1 MRDIGKRGF
10 GAAGAVFALA
20 ILGAA
25 CGGVRE
31 TVPLQF
37 PSGDGRDTTDELAA
51 AISRHGYAP
60 LCEPRA
66 FCRFPY
72 GGEGTIHF
80 KLKATGA
87 VLALDVKRADELAP
101 ADFNKLLDTMSQ
113 LGQQIWNEAVSAA
126 MARRQATEATQ
137 KEQARIDAQRRAEEA
152 ARLEAE
158 RKAEEAARFEA
169 ERQAAL
175 QVFDAI
181 GYEPSQRGAAFK
193 VVAPEG
199 AVCRIEGD
207 SAWTAPKQL
216 EIPFQIPA
224 ARDLYYTFD
233 CQLDQGVLWH
243 KKLQAKDGLVTV
255 VRLQRGSPPAM
266 PAPGL
271 PPGPPGHHHPPPP
284 PPGQVFV
291 PVPGPVQVVV
301 VPGHAAPVAMDAAS
315 FASLVAS
322 VQKESFSDGKLKVI
336 QLAATAGYFS
346 SAQVGAL
353 VDLLTFSADK
363 VRAVELTRGH
373 IVDRQNAHTILSHFT
388 FSSDKDA
395 VTKLL
400 AQ

>member
-1 MRDIGKRGF
+1 MRDIGKPGL
-10 GAAGAVFALA
+10 GAAGAVLALA

-25 CGGVRE
+25 CGAVRE
-31 TVPLQF
+31 TVPLHV
-37 PSGDGRDTTDELAA
+37 PAGDGRDTTDDLAA

-72 GGEGTIHF
+72 GEGTIHF

-87 VLALDVKRADELAP
+87 VLALDVKRADEMAP
-101 ADFNKLLDTMSQ
+101 ADFDKLLDTMSQ
-113 LGQQIWNEAVSAA
+113 LGQQIWNEAVSAG
-126 MARRQATEATQ
+126 MARRQAAWQAAEATRQ
-137 KEQARIDAQRRAEEA
+137 EQARRAGEQARIDAERRAEEA
-152 ARLEAE
+152 ARSEAE
-158 RKAEEAARFEA
+158 RKAEEVARFEA

-181 GYEPSQRGAAFK
+181 GYEPSQRGTAFK

-233 CQLDQGVLWH
+233 CQLAQGVLWH

-271 PPGPPGHHHPPPP
+271 PPG
-284 PPGQVFV
+284 QVFV

-301 VPGHAAPVAMDAAS
+301 VPGHAAPVAMDA
-315 FASLVAS
+315 
-322 VQKESFSDGKLKVI
+322 
-336 QLAATAGYFS
+336 
-346 SAQVGAL
+346 
-353 VDLLTFSADK
+353 
-363 VRAVELTRGH
+363 
-373 IVDRQNAHTILSHFT
+373 
-388 FSSDKDA
+388 

-400 AQ
+400 SQ